1 MQPLCRSL
9 LCVFPAD
16 TSHPLPYPS
25 PIEGEGFSPSSCAP
39 IKGAWFGSTP
49 GSAIKPEVFSPSAA
63 TAAKLPLPSP
73 LVGEGGAGNSRPLG
87 RACVTASRGSE
98 WRVLQG
104 SRESGLRRFPLSQFN
119 HRSGGEMAHSAA
131 CAR

>member
-1 MQPLCRSL
+1 MKPLCRSL
-9 LCVFPAD
+9 LYVFSAE

-25 PIEGEGFSPSSCAP
+25 PI
-39 IKGAWFGSTP
+39 K
-49 GSAIKPEVFSPSAA
+49 
-63 TAAKLPLPSP
+63 
-73 LVGEGGAGNSRPLG
+73 GEGGAGNSRPLG

-104 SRESGLRRFPLSQFN
+104 SRERGLCRFPLSQFN
-119 HRSGGEMAHSAA
+119 HHSGGEIMATPENSVTWTPAAAGMADFEMAHSAV